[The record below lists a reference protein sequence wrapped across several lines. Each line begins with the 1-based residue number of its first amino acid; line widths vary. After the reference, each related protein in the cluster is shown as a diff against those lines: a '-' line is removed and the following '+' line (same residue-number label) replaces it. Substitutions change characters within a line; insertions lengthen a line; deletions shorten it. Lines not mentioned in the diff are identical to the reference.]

1 MCRGSGEAADHHQ
14 AVLPP
19 RCRFT
24 HSRVGVVVDD
34 DIASLLGAS
43 YQDWRARYG
52 EIGSKHR
59 EQSLHAF
66 CALMGSRWL
75 DHEGTR
81 RRGQF
86 VDLPNPEP
94 SGGVERLQ
102 EREWPS

>member
-1 MCRGSGEAADHHQ
+1 MERQQIIIKQSCRS
-14 AVLPP
+14 
-19 RCRFT
+19 T

-43 YQDWRARYG
+43 YQDWRASYG

-59 EQSLHAF
+59 VQSLYAF
-66 CALMGSRWL
+66 CALMGSRRL

-102 EREWPS
+102 ERE